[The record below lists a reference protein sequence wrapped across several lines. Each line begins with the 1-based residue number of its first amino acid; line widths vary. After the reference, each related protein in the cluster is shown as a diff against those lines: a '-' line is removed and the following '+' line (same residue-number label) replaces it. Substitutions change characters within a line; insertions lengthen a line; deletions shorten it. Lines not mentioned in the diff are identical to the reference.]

1 MTLGYEQ
8 VAVDLTQTYEFGLL
22 EDFDHLYR
30 YANLYELLEGKQA
43 EQMVQQLTEVMPGRP
58 TMYHHRHPVDNLRK
72 HYEKHTVHPLSRLH
86 ALTITAAEQQTMNFY
101 MNMGHRYVEPL
112 ARSLYL
118 EIAQVEEEHVTQ
130 YESLLD
136 PAESWFEQLVH
147 HEYNE
152 CYLYY
157 SFMQQESDAGV
168 QALWELHLN
177 MEIEQLRQACELMKR
192 QTGMEPEQILPAEIP
207 EPIVFQTNKAY
218 VRQVLA
224 DQCDLTALGTG
235 YVWDAHERFLAN
247 LAAVNGS
254 DGNQAIPSEQ
264 VIDEDRAPTRPPPA
278 RPSSSPTSEATPT
291 TPGTSPG

>member
-8 VAVDLTQTYEFGLL
+8 VAVGLTAWVAQQEPDPYLTQTY
-22 EDFDHLYR
+22 
-30 YANLYELLEGKQA
+30 
-43 EQMVQQLTEVMPGRP
+43 
-58 TMYHHRHPVDNLRK
+58 
-72 HYEKHTVHPLSRLH
+72 
-86 ALTITAAEQQTMNFY
+86 
-101 MNMGHRYVEPL
+101 
-112 ARSLYL
+112 
-118 EIAQVEEEHVTQ
+118 
-130 YESLLD
+130 
-136 PAESWFEQLVH
+136 
-147 HEYNE
+147 EYNE

-168 QALWELHLN
+168 QALWELHLD

-247 LAAVNGS
+247 LAPVNGPTATRRS
-254 DGNQAIPSEQ
+254 
-264 VIDEDRAPTRPPPA
+264 RASRSSTRIEPAPAATTASRRWGSTHPPPPA
-278 RPSSSPTSEATPT
+278 GQPSPDPSEETTCSPP
-291 TPGTSPG
+291 

>member
-8 VAVDLTQTYEFGLL
+8 VAVGLTAWVAQQEPDPYLTQTY
-22 EDFDHLYR
+22 
-30 YANLYELLEGKQA
+30 
-43 EQMVQQLTEVMPGRP
+43 
-58 TMYHHRHPVDNLRK
+58 
-72 HYEKHTVHPLSRLH
+72 
-86 ALTITAAEQQTMNFY
+86 
-101 MNMGHRYVEPL
+101 
-112 ARSLYL
+112 
-118 EIAQVEEEHVTQ
+118 
-130 YESLLD
+130 
-136 PAESWFEQLVH
+136 
-147 HEYNE
+147 EYNE

-168 QALWELHLN
+168 QALWELHLD